1 MLTSEALAVL
11 LGGGKDKVDEG
22 QKILMAVRQRQT
34 KEYFQRLKSAGFDDR
49 ITNGRMNPSL
59 LEAFNAA

>member
-1 MLTSEALAVL
+1 ML

-22 QKILMAVRQRQT
+22 QKILMAIRQRQT

-49 ITNGRMNPSL
+49 IHNGRVNPAL
-59 LEAFNAA
+59 LEQYKAAA